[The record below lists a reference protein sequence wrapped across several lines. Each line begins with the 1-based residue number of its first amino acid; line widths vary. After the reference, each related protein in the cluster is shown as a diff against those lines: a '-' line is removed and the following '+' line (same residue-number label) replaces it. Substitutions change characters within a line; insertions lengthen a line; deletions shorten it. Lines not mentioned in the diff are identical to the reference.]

1 MTRAI
6 RTPSQHL
13 PQTVRSWV
21 RTTRYAATFVRDVP
35 PVLPSPNGNEPWP
48 LT

>member
-21 RTTRYAATFVRDVP
+21 RTTRRAAAFERDVP
-35 PVLPSPNGNEPWP
+35 PVQPSPNGNEPWP

>member
-1 MTRAI
+1 MTSAI
-6 RTPSQHL
+6 PTPSLHL

-21 RTTRYAATFVRDVP
+21 RTMRRAAAFVRDVP
-35 PVLPSPNGNEPWP
+35 PVLPSPNGKEPWP

>member
-1 MTRAI
+1 MTPAI
-6 RTPSQHL
+6 PPPSLHL

-21 RTTRYAATFVRDVP
+21 RTLRCPAAFVRDVP
-35 PVLPSPNGNEPWP
+35 PVLPSPNGNEPWL